1 MRTYIKKELIILSI
15 MSYSESNQNNEN
27 KQNQETADVSKFEML
42 DLKDNL
48 LRGIYAYGFENPSP
62 IQCKAIQPMVQGLD
76 MIAQSQSGTGKTGTF
91 TISALQIVDE
101 NVPKCQAII
110 LAPTRDLALQIYS
123 VASSLS
129 SHMERLKLALCTG
142 GMLMSESR
150 QKLQAGAQIA
160 IGTPGRIIK
169 MIEIGALSTRL
180 LRVLIMDEA
189 DDLLSMS
196 FLPQIETVIG
206 QVPAETQVCLF
217 SATMPR
223 HKIELTNRFIRNP
236 YNILVRR
243 EELTLN
249 AISQFS
255 VAVGEEE
262 WKLDTLCDLYETI
275 AISQSMIYV
284 NTKQRAIWLAE
295 KLTEKG
301 FTISV
306 MHSGLTPV
314 ERTEVMNKF
323 RKGGTRILVSTDLL
337 ARGIDI
343 QQVSIV
349 VNYDIPRDKECYLH
363 RIGRSGRFGRRGVAI
378 NFVSNKEFRQLRE
391 IERFYGTKVVEMP
404 ENIQSFL

>member
-1 MRTYIKKELIILSI
+1 MRTYIKKELIILFI
-15 MSYSESNQNNEN
+15 MSYSESNQEID
-27 KQNQETADVSKFEML
+27 KIQEQNTNGVLKFESL

-62 IQCKAIQPMVQGLD
+62 IQCKAIQPMVRGLD
-76 MIAQSQSGTGKTGTF
+76 MIAQSQSGTGKTGAF
-91 TISALQIVDE
+91 TIGALQIVDE
-101 NVPKCQAII
+101 NIPKCQAII
-110 LAPTRDLALQIYS
+110 LSPTRDLALQIFS
-123 VASSLS
+123 VISSLS
-129 SHMERLKLALCTG
+129 LYMEKLKLVLCVG
-142 GMLMSESR
+142 GTNIMESK
-150 QKLQAGAQIA
+150 QKLQTGAQIV

-169 MIEIGALSTRL
+169 MIQTHMLSTRL

-189 DDLLSMS
+189 DDLLSNS
-196 FLPQIETVIG
+196 FLSQVKQIIS
-206 QVPAETQVCLF
+206 QVPAETQSCLF
-217 SATMPR
+217 SATMPVY
-223 HKIELTNRFIRNP
+223 KIAVTNCFMKNP
-236 YNILVRR
+236 YNILVKR
-243 EELTLN
+243 ELLTLD

-306 MHSGLTPV
+306 MHSGLSPL
-314 ERTEVMNKF
+314 ERVEVMNKF

-349 VNYDIPRDKECYLH
+349 LNYDIPHDKECYLH
-363 RIGRSGRFGRRGVAI
+363 RIGRSGRFGRKGVAI

-391 IERFYGTKVVEMP
+391 IERFYGTKIIEMP

>member
-1 MRTYIKKELIILSI
+1 
-15 MSYSESNQNNEN
+15 MSYSESNQNNEVV
-27 KQNQETADVSKFEML
+27 QNEEIVQNDENIQNSEAVNVSKFETM

-62 IQCKAIQPMVQGLD
+62 IQCKAIHPMVQGLD

-101 NVPKCQAII
+101 TIPKCQAII
-110 LAPTRDLALQIYS
+110 LAPTRDLALQIFS

-129 SHMERLKLALCTG
+129 SHMDKLKLALCTG
-142 GMLMSESR
+142 GMNMMESK
-150 QKLQAGAQIA
+150 QKLQSGAQIA

-169 MIEIGALSTRL
+169 MIELRILSTRL
-180 LRVLIMDEA
+180 LKVLIMDEA
-189 DDLLSMS
+189 DDLLSFS
-196 FLPQIETVIG
+196 FLPQIKQIIG

-223 HKIELTNRFIRNP
+223 HKISLTNCFMKDP

-284 NTKQRAIWLAE
+284 NTKQRAIWLSE

-301 FTISV
+301 FTMSV

-391 IERFYGTKVVEMP
+391 IERFYNTKVTEMP